1 MEKQL
6 LGAFIA
12 ENRKRQGMTQQ
23 QLAQV
28 LHVTDKA
35 VSKWERGLSYPD
47 VTLLQPLAAAF
58 RLRVDDLLTCR
69 AGESEEYVKSDMTPV
84 SEPITSD
91 PATPE
96 ISPAV
101 QAVLEITAE
110 NRSRHLSRRRCIAA
124 IVALALI
131 LAAVLT
137 ILQSSGR
144 LLKKHTTSPDGA
156 ITLTVYRDLL
166 DRGTFRIQADQTFF
180 VEGARCEFC
189 GRGPALP
196 VTRQTLTGS
205 PTAVDSLQWSAD
217 GRYLLLCGRT
227 GSRVAPAYIHLW
239 DFTSYDENDP
249 AHETDLATEILVTL
263 AGYGDP
269 SAPTAPLL
277 PSLPGVTKNTFLP
290 HVTLSNAHWLE
301 NEQRLG
307 MAYGY
312 NGTDG
317 TRHSGTLTYDVR
329 SGSIT
334 SLTETQE

>member
-1 MEKQL
+1 M
-6 LGAFIA
+6 
-12 ENRKRQGMTQQ
+12 
-23 QLAQV
+23 
-28 LHVTDKA
+28 
-35 VSKWERGLSYPD
+35 
-47 VTLLQPLAAAF
+47 
-58 RLRVDDLLTCR
+58 
-69 AGESEEYVKSDMTPV
+69 KSDMTPV
-84 SEPITSD
+84 SEPIPPE
-91 PATPE
+91 PAAPE

-166 DRGTFRIQADQTFF
+166 DRGTFWIQADQTFF

>member
-110 NRSRHLSRRRCIAA
+110 NRSRHLNRRRYIAA
-124 IVALALI
+124 IAALALI
-131 LAAVLT
+131 PAVVLT

-196 VTRQTLTGS
+196 VTRQTLIGS

-249 AHETDLATEILVTL
+249 ARETDLATEILVAL

-290 HVTLSNAHWLE
+290 HVTLSNVHWLE
-301 NEQRLG
+301 NGQRLG